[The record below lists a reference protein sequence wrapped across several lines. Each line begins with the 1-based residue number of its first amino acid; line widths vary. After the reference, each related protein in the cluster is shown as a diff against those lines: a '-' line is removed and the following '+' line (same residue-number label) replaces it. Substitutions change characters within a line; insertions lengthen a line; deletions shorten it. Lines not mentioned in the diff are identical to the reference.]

1 MEDMRQHPLP
11 PALLAT
17 LALLAVCAAP
27 APEPAF
33 ALKGAEK
40 MLSIPF
46 GAGEGQAAGDE
57 EDVARITDG
66 FPPAFA
72 FDPKGRLFVL
82 DAGNGRVLADDGKGG
97 FTTLFRYATMEN
109 GLLPACRDLAL
120 FPDGKIAV
128 ADSTRG
134 MIRIYDPAGR
144 HLAMIEG
151 FPALELGMSID
162 GHLLAL
168 HEGTRAV
175 MKFNAA
181 GELVTSQE
189 GSEFRPVTHTGLS
202 VFGVKMDS
210 REAELLVAKFGGA
223 VERVLTL
230 KPKGKDEYLCNVRP
244 VGFDAQGRLYLEC
257 LFAHDLDP
265 EHEKHDYRMTLARVN
280 TRTNEIEKEIE
291 CEPFRGQN
299 SHVAPRQYVVHP
311 AGEVW
316 TYDVGEKEYSLW
328 RYRFPEK

>member
-1 MEDMRQHPLP
+1 MKRQLNP
-11 PALLAT
+11 PALLFILT
-17 LALLAVCAAP
+17 LLAACFAAAAP
-27 APEPAF
+27 DAAQ

-40 MLSIPF
+40 MVSLPF
-46 GAGEGQAAGDE
+46 GTGEGQAAGDA
-57 EDVARITDG
+57 EDVARVTDG

-82 DAGNGRVLADDGKGG
+82 DAGNGRVLVENGKGG
-97 FTTLFRYATMEN
+97 FATLFRYATLEN
-109 GLLPACRDLAL
+109 GVLPAYRDLAL

-128 ADSTRG
+128 ADSARG
-134 MIRIYDPAGR
+134 MIRIYSPDGR

-181 GELVTSQE
+181 AELVTSQE
-189 GSEFRPVTHTGLS
+189 GPEFRPVTHTGLS

-223 VERVLTL
+223 VERVLRV

-244 VGFDAQGRLYLEC
+244 IGFDARGRLYLEC
-257 LFAHDLDP
+257 LFARDLDP

-280 TRTNEIEKEIE
+280 IRTNEIEKEIE
-291 CEPFRGQN
+291 SEPFRGQN
-299 SHVAPRQYVVHP
+299 SLVAPRQYVVHP
-311 AGEVW
+311 TGDVW
-316 TYDVGEKEYSLW
+316 TYDVDDKEYSLW